1 MGISVFKNE
10 VNFDKVPELVKELRV
25 TWIAV
30 YDRCPTAAIFLIV
43 CVPLIVFYA
52 IYTYGGIRKAER
64 STDKDVKEAHKKSKK
79 QRRKKK

>member
-1 MGISVFKNE
+1 MGISVFKSE
-10 VNFDKVPELVKELRV
+10 VNFDKAPELVKELRI

-30 YDRCPTAAIFLIV
+30 YDKCPTAAVFILVSVPFIV
-43 CVPLIVFYA
+43 LYA

-64 STDKDVKEAHKKSKK
+64 LTDKDVKEAHKKSKK